1 MSVLQS
7 SACFYPLWEIVTPTR
22 SMWESNWGLSLWDKK
37 RYRRY
42 MGWAGHR
49 SHIQAWPP
57 RQWWERPPWSWYRHV

>member
-1 MSVLQS
+1 
-7 SACFYPLWEIVTPTR
+7 
-22 SMWESNWGLSLWDKK
+22 MWESNWGLSLWDKK